1 MFEAAVEHFTQGLA
15 LLAQQDISAVPP
27 RQLGADIKRIRGFIN
42 RAEAQ
47 CVRRVE
53 LFDREQ
59 AYGSSGDTS
68 TPIGCATTASSRVLR
83 PTST

>member
-27 RQLGADIKRIRGFIN
+27 RQLGADIQRIRGIIN

-68 TPIGCATTASSRVLR
+68 TTNWLRNHCQLSGLR
-83 PTST
+83 PTSM